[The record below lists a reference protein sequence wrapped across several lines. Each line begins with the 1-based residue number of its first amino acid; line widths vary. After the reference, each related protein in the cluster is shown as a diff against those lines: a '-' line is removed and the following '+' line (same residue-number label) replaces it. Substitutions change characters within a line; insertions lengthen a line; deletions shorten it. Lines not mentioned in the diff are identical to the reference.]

1 VAAPRG
7 VVSRTE
13 DHFCSSPVKKLN
25 SMTAQNPILQNAVQ
39 PKKKYGFL
47 HYVLMTFYILAGS
60 TAVAAFLFDCLTKMP
75 QPSTQKITQN
85 NENISST
92 PANKTLD
99 DISAYVEAQDYVKQA
114 LKSPST
120 AKFPGTDFLVHHF
133 GDNEYEVVS
142 YVDSQNSFGAM
153 IRSNWNVQFQ
163 MVNNNQQKKL
173 KQLAING
180 NVIYPVEK
188 SKAYQDQKK
197 IQQQSNELLKEIEG
211 MQSQLESLK

>member
-1 VAAPRG
+1 
-7 VVSRTE
+7 
-13 DHFCSSPVKKLN
+13 
-25 SMTAQNPILQNAVQ
+25 MTAPNPLLQNAAK
-39 PKKKYGFL
+39 PKKKYWFL
-47 HYVLMTFYILAGS
+47 HYALMTFYILVGS
-60 TAVAAFLFDCLTKMP
+60 TAVAAFLFDCLTKIP
-75 QPSTQKITQN
+75 QPSTQKLAQN
-85 NENISST
+85 NENTSAT
-92 PANKTLD
+92 PDNKILD

-163 MVNNNQQKKL
+163 MINDNHQKKL
-173 KQLAING
+173 KQLTIDG
-180 NVIYPVEK
+180 NVVYPVEK